1 MRKKINKMDKTLLL
15 LGGLG
20 AAYVI
25 FKFETQDEITSAPT
39 VEITQI
45 KNIDGILP
53 LLKLH
58 AAEIKNHNKTVF
70 PINVVGMI
78 ILIPTVTALIIIKL
92 IAILGESGLIDI
104 NTELTT
110 PLLGRNIE
118 NSDLPQEIGDK
129 QEVADN
135 LNETNNI
142 AKSWWN
148 KFKDWYNDVKSFRPT
163 SAPQSGFTDIGK
175 TTVIYPQE
183 VNIDIELE
191 PKIENKDVETEIKE
205 EANDTITNIIEEG
218 FVAKV
223 KSIFTSFFSSDIK
236 KGDESSDIFA
246 IEELIKE
253 YKYIVSN
260 SRTMEKTELKKK
272 IRELLIRMK
281 YNKELFEK
289 KSQLSKE
296 ERNVYNV
303 LIEKYKFLK
312 NINL

>member
-25 FKFETQDEITSAPT
+25 FKFETQDEITSTPT

-45 KNIDGILP
+45 KNIEGILP

-58 AAEIKNHNKTVF
+58 AAEIKNHNKPVF

-78 ILIPTVTALIIIKL
+78 ILIPTITALIIIKL

-104 NTELTT
+104 NPELTT

-118 NSDLPQEIGDK
+118 NSDLPQQIENK

-175 TTVIYPQE
+175 TTIIYPQE
-183 VNIDIELE
+183 VNIDIEPEKVNVNL
-191 PKIENKDVETEIKE
+191 ETEVKQ
-205 EANDTITNIIEEG
+205 EANDTITNIVEEG

-223 KSIFTSFFSSDIK
+223 KSKFTSVFK

-253 YKYIVSN
+253 YNYIVSN

-272 IRELLIRMK
+272 IKSLLIRME

-289 KSQLSKE
+289 KLYFSKE
-296 ERNVYNV
+296 EKNIYNI
-303 LIEKYKFLK
+303 LIEKYELLK